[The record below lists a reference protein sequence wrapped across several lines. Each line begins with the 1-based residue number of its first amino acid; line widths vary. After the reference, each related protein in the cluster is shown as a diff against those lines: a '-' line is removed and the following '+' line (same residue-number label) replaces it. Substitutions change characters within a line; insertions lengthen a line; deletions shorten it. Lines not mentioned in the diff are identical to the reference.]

1 MKIRTLTADEIDVR
15 GQSVSKGGSGKI
27 GVVLL
32 LYKDARVDMKI
43 LDETFGICGWQR
55 SHEVIDGNLYCTI
68 KIRSEEGEWI
78 SKQDV
83 GVESNT
89 EKEKGQASDSFK
101 RAAFN
106 IGIGR
111 ELYTSPFVW
120 VELDDKEY
128 SQKDDKYK
136 MSSWIK
142 FYVMDIKYSEDN
154 IITDLVIVDKNGKVR
169 YSLKSPVVTKTQP
182 TKAETTTTK
191 KEPPTEGLKPSA
203 RSQALYNIAISK
215 GITVASVVSSVRKN
229 FNKSMDEMTADEYEK
244 VRSTYD
250 SMLAKIPATQ
260 ANGKNSS
267 EYIGASE

>member
-15 GQSVSKGGSGKI
+15 GQSVSKGSGGKI

-68 KIRSEEGEWI
+68 KIRSQKGEWI

-128 SQKDDKYK
+128 SQQGDKYK

-154 IITDLVIVDKNGKVR
+154 VITDLVIVDKNGKVR

-182 TKAETTTTK
+182 KKTETLKNITTVEQAAALKITFGEYTAKPLGEIYKTDIECIKQLVKECSDETVLKAI
-191 KEPPTEGLKPSA
+191 GILKV
-203 RSQALYNIAISK
+203 
-215 GITVASVVSSVRKN
+215 VAN
-229 FNKSMDEMTADEYEK
+229 
-244 VRSTYD
+244 STR
-250 SMLAKIPATQ
+250 
-260 ANGKNSS
+260 NG
-267 EYIGASE
+267 

>member
-15 GQSVSKGGSGKI
+15 GQSVSKGSGGKI

-68 KIRSEEGEWI
+68 KIRDEKWGEWI

-120 VELDDKEY
+120 VELGDKEY
-128 SQKDDKYK
+128 SQQGDKYK

-182 TKAETTTTK
+182 TKVETTTTK
-191 KEPPTEGLKPSA
+191 KESPTEELKPSA
-203 RSQALYNIAISK
+203 RSQALYNIATSK
-215 GITVASVVSSVRKN
+215 GITIASVVSSVRKN

-250 SMLAKIPATQ
+250 AMLPKITA
-260 ANGKNSS
+260 KNSS